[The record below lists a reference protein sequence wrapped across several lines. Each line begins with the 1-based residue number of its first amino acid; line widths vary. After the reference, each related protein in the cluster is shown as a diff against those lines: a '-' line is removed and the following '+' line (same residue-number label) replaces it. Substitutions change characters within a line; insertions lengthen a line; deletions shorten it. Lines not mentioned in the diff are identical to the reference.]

1 MHESFIRK
9 TPAMNKT
16 EKPVKTR
23 SPWAWIPTLYFAEGI
38 PYVVAMTVAVIMYKR
53 LGISN
58 TDIALYTSWLYLPWV
73 IKPFWSPF
81 VDLIK
86 TKRWWITTMQLLIGA
101 GLAGVAFLIPAPFF
115 FQATLAVLWLIAF
128 SSATHDIA
136 ADGFYMLA
144 LDSGQQS
151 FFVGIRST
159 FYRLA
164 MIAGQGVLII
174 RAGSLEV
181 ATGTEPLKIQVQSSN
196 TAQSTTIIPDSL
208 PTNEKRTSEVFT
220 AFPASLTLSTTN
232 ISPEELAK
240 IKDFAKVENEKN
252 GFNTSETPKKVTEVQ
267 EKSSWWT
274 AHISEP
280 LGNYIKTRFGEKR
293 DTDIPLIV
301 GQKTG
306 NAGLIAVRLNR
317 KPEPGKEMVLNTR
330 FSSGDKSI
338 SLVSGERLVFNEN
351 NWDKPAWLVV
361 QLDKKLTTEVN
372 GTFTAA
378 SGNLPLAWSITFYI
392 LAGFFLLIFI
402 YHRFALPHPASDAP
416 KNHRASEIMREF
428 GLTFKSFFS
437 KEGIGLAIT
446 FMLLYRL
453 GEAMLVKMASPFL
466 LDTREVG
473 GLGLTTGQVGLV
485 YGTVGVISLTLGGI
499 VGGIAASRKGLKY
512 WIWPMALC
520 ITLPHLAY
528 LYLSWF
534 MPQNMF
540 LVNMAVAIEQF
551 GYGFG
556 FTAYMLYLI
565 YFSNG
570 EHKTAHYA
578 ICTGFM
584 ALGMMLP
591 GMIAGWIQELIG
603 YNHFFIF
610 VMICAIPTLAVIP
623 FLKIDRSFGKKEI
636 AAK

>member
-1 MHESFIRK
+1 
-9 TPAMNKT
+9 MNKT
-16 EKPVKTR
+16 KNAKSG
-23 SPWAWIPTLYFAEGI
+23 SPWAWIPTLYFAQGI

-81 VDLIK
+81 IDLIK
-86 TKRWWITTMQLLIGA
+86 TKRWWIVSMQLLIGA

-144 LDSGQQS
+144 LDSNQQS

-164 MIAGQGVLII
+164 MITGQGILII
-174 RAGSLEV
+174 LAGSLET
-181 ATGTEPLKIQVQSSN
+181 ATGSEPLKINVGSSAIAQ
-196 TAQSTTIIPDSL
+196 TATEL
-208 PTNEKRTSEVFT
+208 PPIDPAAKQATS
-220 AFPASLTLSTTN
+220 ASFSYYPENLTLATANITTEQLN
-232 ISPEELAK
+232 KLKEIAK
-240 IKDFAKVENEKN
+240 SENQKN
-252 GFNTSETPKKVTEVQ
+252 GFVTYEQNATANTTNENN
-267 EKSSWWT
+267 SWWT
-274 AHISEP
+274 NHVSAP
-280 LGNYIKTRFGEKR
+280 LGAFIRTNFGEKR
-293 DTDIPLIV
+293 EKPV
-301 GQKTG
+301 QAGEGVG
-306 NAGLIAVRLNR
+306 NAALIAVRLNHPP
-317 KPEPGKEMVLNTR
+317 KDGSEMVLNTR
-330 FSSGDKSI
+330 HSGGDKSI
-338 SLVSGERLVFNEN
+338 SLLSGERLVFNQA
-351 NWDKPAWLVV
+351 NWDKPAYLLV
-361 QLDKKLTTEVN
+361 QLDKKLTGETKA
-372 GTFTAA
+372 TFTAT

-392 LAGFFLLIFI
+392 LAGFFLLIFV
-402 YHRFALPHPASDAP
+402 YHRFVLPQPASDAP
-416 KNHRASEIMREF
+416 QNHSAKEILREF
-428 GLTFKSFFS
+428 GLTFKSYFQ
-437 KEGIGLAIT
+437 KKGIGIALA

-453 GEAMLVKMASPFL
+453 GEAMLVKLASPFL
-466 LDTREVG
+466 LDSRELG

-485 YGTVGVISLTLGGI
+485 YGTIGILALTLGGI

-520 ITLPHLAY
+520 ITLPHLAFV
-528 LYLSWF
+528 YLSVYT
-534 MPQNMF
+534 PENM
-540 LVNMAVAIEQF
+540 LLINLAVAIEQF

-565 YFSNG
+565 YFSDG

-584 ALGMMLP
+584 AMGMMLP
-591 GMIAGWIQELIG
+591 GMIAGWLQELVG
-603 YNHFFIF
+603 YSHFFIF

-623 FLKIDRSFGKKEI
+623 FMKIDKEFGRKSN
-636 AAK
+636 